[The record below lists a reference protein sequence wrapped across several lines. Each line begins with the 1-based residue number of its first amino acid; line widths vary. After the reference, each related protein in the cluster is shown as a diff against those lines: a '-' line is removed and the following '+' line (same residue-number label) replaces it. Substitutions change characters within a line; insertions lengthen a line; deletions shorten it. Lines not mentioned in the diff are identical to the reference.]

1 MPSEPGPSRIDPY
14 TPMVDLWTWIIAIV
28 IGVVI
33 WRVSIYFLRMLSTP
47 PDEVDPEDVSDTL
60 AHYRCSV
67 CGAEATMTVTNNVE
81 VSNPRHCRE
90 DMTLVWRPE

>member
-1 MPSEPGPSRIDPY
+1 MDF
-14 TPMVDLWTWIIAIV
+14 LTWVIAIA

-47 PDEVDPEDVSDTL
+47 PDDVDPDDVSETL
-60 AHYRCSV
+60 QHYRCSV
-67 CGAEATMTVTNNVE
+67 CGAEVTMTMANNVE

-90 DMTLVWRPE
+90 DMVLVWRPD